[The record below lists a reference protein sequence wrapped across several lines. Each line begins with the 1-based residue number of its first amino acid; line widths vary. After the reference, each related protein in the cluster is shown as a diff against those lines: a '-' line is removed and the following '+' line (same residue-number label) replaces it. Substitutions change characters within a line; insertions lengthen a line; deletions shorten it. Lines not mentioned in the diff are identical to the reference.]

1 MLIMHRRAL
10 VLIWVVAALFVI
22 LIVSGAA
29 QMLRHR
35 QQDAIG
41 AGQTRVAA
49 VARAAQTALDLN
61 LQSID
66 RLLTRVEPALR
77 LSMRG
82 DGTVEMSRW
91 RDLRPVILAQHPLV
105 ESLSLV
111 DAAGR
116 PMIASEF
123 DAPSRGNELP
133 QGLAAALA
141 EQKASTMKL
150 IPLPRVNPS
159 REPVLLAARPI
170 RLPDGTQ
177 WIACAW
183 VPVSGLAAVL
193 EPWVA
198 TDALTITLEGDD
210 GRLLLSVPMRA
221 ELIGARLP
229 VPQAQEGAA
238 RSSQWQTGRLDPV
251 DSLVASGLL
260 VDRGLR
266 ITSGLPESVVLE
278 SWRQNRNLVVTAAA
292 LFSVL
297 VLLASGLVH
306 GHLVRLALARAAVD
320 ATTERLRSVNAE
332 LQDES
337 RARQTVTA
345 SLAESQR
352 LMSELLINT
361 HEGFW
366 FIDAQ
371 TRTLDANPA
380 MCALLGV
387 PREALVG
394 RTIYDFVDDDNAAVF
409 RREIAARREGA
420 RGSYEI
426 RLRRADGS
434 LVECINSATPLHS
447 EAGELIGSVGL
458 WTDVSRI
465 KATER
470 ELAQAKATLESALR
484 SMADGFLLRDA
495 QDCVVTWNPRY
506 LEIYEH
512 LRGVLA
518 PGVHVT
524 RLAEEAARAWLPEG
538 SEADRTA
545 WIAWRKSQAVNGN
558 GRFEQELPAGRRILV
573 SESRIPNGG
582 IVSVHHD
589 ITQARLAEQAVVRAR
604 DLLDQALSSMPD
616 GVLISDPDRR
626 VVTWNPRYLSLY
638 PHLGDVLAP
647 GVALSTLGEAAARRL
662 LAGASDD
669 ERSAWIRA
677 RMSQQSS
684 GDIGFEQELPDGRTV
699 HIQERRTPDGGMVSV
714 HHEITSIKLT
724 ERELRQAKVAAE
736 DANLAKSQF
745 VAAISHEIRTPLNGV
760 LGMNSLLLKT
770 VLSPEQR
777 RYAEIIRTSGQSL
790 LALIGDILDLSRL
803 EAGRM
808 ELESGEFD
816 PAGAIDEVV
825 NVLSERARAKG
836 LGLHATHRAGFDR
849 PLIGDRARL
858 QQVLFNLLGNA
869 IKFTERGGV
878 ELDWGAQARDD
889 GRLELAI
896 EVRDT
901 GIGIAAEHLPKLF
914 ERFTQADSGMARRF
928 GGSGLGLAIS
938 REIVQLMGGQ
948 ISVRSSLG
956 VGSSF
961 RVRIPVTLGAAE
973 VEPGAAHPR
982 VQAPNAPRRG
992 LRILVAE
999 DNPINQMVIEAML
1012 LQMGHLCDLVGNGAE
1027 AMQQVSRGHY
1037 DLILMDVQMPEM
1049 DGVSTT
1055 RAIRALEGP
1064 LARIPIVALTA
1075 NAMLQDRERY
1085 IVAGMDGYVS
1095 KPIDESQLVA
1105 AIEQAVL
1112 RKPAPV
1118 GPPDT

>member
-1 MLIMHRRAL
+1 MLIMHRRAPVL
-10 VLIWVVAALFVI
+10 VWVVAALFI
-22 LIVSGAA
+22 TLIMSGAVH
-29 QMLRHR
+29 MLRHR
-35 QQDAIG
+35 QLDAIG

-49 VARAAQTALDLN
+49 VARAAETALDLN

-82 DGTVEMSRW
+82 DGTVEMTRW
-91 RDLRPVILAQHPLV
+91 RDLRPVVLGQNPLV

-116 PMIASEF
+116 PMIASAF
-123 DAPSRGNELP
+123 DAQTGRNELP
-133 QGLAAALA
+133 QGFAAGLVA
-141 EQKASTMKL
+141 QKAPAMKL
-150 IPLPRVNPS
+150 IPVPRGS
-159 REPVLLAARPI
+159 QSQEPVLLAARPI
-170 RLPDGTQ
+170 SLPDGTK

-183 VPVSGLAAVL
+183 VPVSALAAVL
-193 EPWVA
+193 APWVA
-198 TDALTITLEGDD
+198 ADALTITLEGDD

-221 ELIGARLP
+221 DLIGARLP
-229 VPQAQEGAA
+229 QPSAQAQAA
-238 RSSQWQTGRLDPV
+238 RSAQWQTGRLDPV
-251 DSLVASGLL
+251 ESLVASGLL
-260 VDRGLR
+260 ADRGLR

-278 SWRQNRNLVVTAAA
+278 PWRQNRNLVVTAAV
-292 LFSVL
+292 LSGVL

-306 GHLVRLALARAAVD
+306 AHLVRLAQARAAVD

-352 LMSELLINT
+352 LMSELLSNT

-366 FIDAQ
+366 FIDGQ

-387 PREALVG
+387 PRESLVG
-394 RTIYDFVDDDNAAVF
+394 RTIYDFVDDDNAAIF
-409 RREIAARREGA
+409 RREIAARGNGA

-447 EAGELIGSVGL
+447 ETGELIGSVGL

-518 PGVHVT
+518 PGVHVS
-524 RLAEEAARAWLPEG
+524 RLADEAARAWLPGG

-545 WIAWRKSQAVNGN
+545 WIAWRKAQAGSGN
-558 GRFEQELPAGRRILV
+558 SRFDQELPGGRRVLV
-573 SESRIPNGG
+573 SESPIPGGG

-589 ITQARLAEQAVVRAR
+589 ITQARVAEQAVVRAR

-616 GVLISDPDRR
+616 GVLICDPDRR

-638 PHLGDVLAP
+638 PHLRDVLAP

-669 ERSAWIRA
+669 ERSDWIKA
-677 RMSQQSS
+677 RLNRDAS

-714 HHEITSIKLT
+714 HHEITAIKQT

-736 DANLAKSQF
+736 EANLAKSQF

-770 VLSPEQR
+770 ALSPEQR
-777 RYAEIIRTSGQSL
+777 RYAETIRTSGQSL

-808 ELESGEFD
+808 ELEIGEFD

-825 NVLSERARAKG
+825 TPLSERARAKG
-836 LGLHATHRAGFDR
+836 LSLSATHRTGFGR

-878 ELDWGAQARDD
+878 ELEWGAQARDD
-889 GRLELAI
+889 GRLELTI

-901 GIGIAAEHLPKLF
+901 GIGIADEHLPKLF

-928 GGSGLGLAIS
+928 GGSGLGLAIC
-938 REIVQLMGGQ
+938 REIIQLMGGQ
-948 ISVRSSLG
+948 ISVRSRLG
-956 VGSSF
+956 EGSSF
-961 RVRIPVTLGAAE
+961 RVRIPAILSAADG
-973 VEPGAAHPR
+973 EPGAASSR
-982 VQAPNAPRRG
+982 VQAPPAPRKG

-999 DNPINQMVIEAML
+999 DNPINQLVIEAML
-1012 LQMGHLCDLVGNGAE
+1012 LQMGHLCDLVGNGVE
-1027 AMQQVSRGHY
+1027 ALQQVRSGRY

-1055 RAIRALEGP
+1055 RAIRALDGP

-1085 IVAGMDGYVS
+1085 IAAGMDGYVS

-1105 AIEQAVL
+1105 AIDLAVV
-1112 RKPAPV
+1112 RTPASV
-1118 GPPDT
+1118 GPPDI